1 MGKVTAKEIIAYM
14 ESLQNEEQRRVLMGF
29 FKTGPGEYG
38 EGDEFLGLKVPQ
50 TREVVKNVWKDFP
63 LEEVPELLMSKWHEV
78 RLCGLLILVAK
89 FERLTKR
96 AAARTP
102 LECTEM
108 KKQMPLECTENMRMK
123 RPSLEC
129 TEEAIRWRDE
139 ILTMYLKYAERA
151 NNWDLVD
158 LSVHKI
164 LGHWLLLPTMLPDGV
179 LGQHRDYKLKVLDNL
194 ACSDPQP
201 PNLGG
206 SNLWKQRMSIV
217 CSWKTSQMGDPS
229 WCLRYAEIHL
239 HHPHDL
245 MHKAVGWMLREM
257 GKRCS
262 MDLLRDFLRQH
273 AHEMPRTMLRYAIEK
288 MSEQERQYWM
298 GLTPSSSLTPRSA
311 EGRLQGKNSSP
322 NGEGNY
328 VCKVI
333 KYAGVP
339 VPDFVEIIL
348 KGDDE
353 AMYYLLHDRLK
364 HSLYERYEAYNN
376 HLCDDYEDVI
386 DDFFLYL
393 RECGRYPY
401 EPLKRIK
408 KKESFETW
416 LLNTFRNYLSN
427 RAEAE
432 GQGFSSQQNCEAHS
446 LIAGEGISDD
456 EKVRIVSQ
464 LIAYAHQVFYPRG
477 RFIFLRSLL
486 TMLNKQRAVPNKE
499 MAKALDMSDLAY
511 RVAVYRMKQNVK
523 RFRERLLKGEMLRL
537 DDDHQ
542 QMADSINRDFIHLY
556 PTLFRIYLECI
567 DSLKTST
574 AVKNLRQQYLEERGF
589 AVHEPDADSPI
600 RVRIPAFWEKLNRW
614 MTT

>member
-1 MGKVTAKEIIAYM
+1 MTAKEIISYM
-14 ESLQNEEQRRVLMGF
+14 ESLQNEEQRKILMGF

-63 LEEVPELLMSKWHEV
+63 LSEVPELLMSKWHEV

-96 AAARTP
+96 TAVRTP
-102 LECTEM
+102 LECTENTRGA
-108 KKQMPLECTENMRMK
+108 KTP
-123 RPSLEC
+123 LEC
-129 TEEAIRWRDE
+129 TEEAIRGRDE
-139 ILTMYLKYAERA
+139 ILTMYLKYAEQA

-164 LGHWLLLPTMLPDGV
+164 LGHWLLLPTN
-179 LGQHRDYKLKVLDNL
+179 LGDRDYKIKVLDEL
-194 ACSDPQP
+194 AQSD
-201 PNLGG
+201 
-206 SNLWKQRMSIV
+206 NLWKQRMSIV

-257 GKRCS
+257 GKRVS

-298 GLTPSSSLTPRSA
+298 GLTPSPSLTP
-311 EGRLQGKNSSP
+311 NPSP
-322 NGEGNY
+322 MGEGNFKGVGNY
-328 VCKVI
+328 ISKVI

-339 VPDFVEIIL
+339 VPDFVEMIL

-353 AMYYLLHDRLK
+353 AMYYLLHERLMRPL
-364 HSLYERYEAYNN
+364 HERYEAYSN
-376 HLCDDYEDVI
+376 HLFDDYEDVI

-401 EPLKRIK
+401 EPLQRIK

-427 RAEAE
+427 RIGAE
-432 GQGFSSQQNCEAHS
+432 GQVISSQQNCEAHS
-446 LIAGEGISDD
+446 PIMGEGGICDD
-456 EKVRIVSQ
+456 EKIRVVSL

-499 MAKALDMSDLAY
+499 MAEALDMSDLAY

-523 RFRERLLKGEMLRL
+523 RFRERLLKGETLRL
-537 DDDHQ
+537 DNEHQ

-574 AVKNLRQQYLEERGF
+574 AVKHLRQQYLEERGY
-589 AVHEPDADSPI
+589 AVHEPDSDAPI
-600 RVRIPAFWEKLNRW
+600 RIRIPAFCEKLNRW
-614 MTT
+614 MTI

>member
-1 MGKVTAKEIIAYM
+1 MTAKEIISYM
-14 ESLQNEEQRRVLMGF
+14 ESLQNEEQRRILMGF
-29 FKTGPGEYG
+29 FKTGPSEYG

-50 TREVVKNVWKDFP
+50 TREVVKMALNIDHGP
-63 LEEVPELLMSKWHEV
+63 LTIDEVPELLMSKWHEV

-89 FERLTKR
+89 FEKLATKR
-96 AAARTP
+96 
-102 LECTEM
+102 LENDE
-108 KKQMPLECTENMRMK
+108 K
-123 RPSLEC
+123 
-129 TEEAIRWRDE
+129 AIRGRDE

-164 LGHWLLLPTMLPDGV
+164 LGHWLLLPSN
-179 LGQHRDYKLKVLDNL
+179 LGDKDNKIKVLDGL
-194 ACSDPQP
+194 AQSD
-201 PNLGG
+201 
-206 SNLWKQRMSIV
+206 NLWKQRMSIV

-257 GKRCS
+257 GKRVS

-288 MSEQERQYWM
+288 MSEKERQEWI
-298 GLTPSSSLTPRSA
+298 GLTPSP
-311 EGRLQGKNSSP
+311 SP
-322 NGEGNY
+322 KGEGNY
-328 VCKVI
+328 VGKVI

-339 VPDFVEIIL
+339 VPDFVEMIL

-364 HSLYERYEAYNN
+364 HQLQERFEAYKNN
-376 HLCDDYEDVI
+376 LCDDYEDVI

-393 RECGRYPY
+393 RENGRYPY
-401 EPLKRIK
+401 EPLQRIK

-427 RAEAE
+427 RAETE
-432 GQGFSSQQNCEAHS
+432 GQGFSSQPNCVAHS
-446 LIAGEGISDD
+446 LIVSDGGIGD
-456 EKVRIVSQ
+456 EEKIRIVSR

-499 MAKALDMSDLAY
+499 MAEALDMSDLAY

-523 RFRERLLKGEMLRL
+523 RFRERLLNGETVRL
-537 DDDHQ
+537 DDEHQ
-542 QMADSINRDFIHLY
+542 QMADYINRDFIHLY

-567 DSLKTST
+567 DTLKTST
-574 AVKNLRQQYLEERGF
+574 AVKDLRKQYLEERGY
-589 AVHEPDADSPI
+589 AVHEPNADSPI

-614 MTT
+614 ITI